1 MESRFRK
8 AVRAMRDGWT
18 AGKAEGGEVSG
29 NEGRFVVKPGEV
41 KIIPGGGAK
50 VDRKPGEPRGR

>member
-1 MESRFRK
+1 MENRFRK
-8 AVRAMRDGWT
+8 VVRAVRDGWT
-18 AGKAEGGEVSG
+18 AGKAEGDGAAD
-29 NEGRFVVKPGEV
+29 NEGRFVMKPGEV